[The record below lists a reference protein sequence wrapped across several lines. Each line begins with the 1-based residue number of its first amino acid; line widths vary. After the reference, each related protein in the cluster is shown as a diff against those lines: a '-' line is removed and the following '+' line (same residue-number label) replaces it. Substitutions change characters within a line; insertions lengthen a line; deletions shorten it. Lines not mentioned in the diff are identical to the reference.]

1 LSGEVVTIL
10 VRATDFTLPR
20 AVATQM
26 QRGAV
31 QVADCGRG
39 VSSFRVGFMC
49 ALRPAGSL
57 QTGQS
62 VRAPIASARN
72 ETPSDDRRVN
82 PPLSDFRHR
91 ADMAR
96 RDVDVPQV
104 RGERRWPAALAI
116 LVLIAIPFLLPKQV
130 FPRVLWATAPI
141 EIALLAALAIADP
154 GRIDRRSQLL
164 RWLSIVL
171 TMLLAVI
178 AAVATVLLAIEL
190 VDGAPDLK
198 NASTL
203 LTTGALVWL
212 DVNLTFA
219 LLYWELDGGGAAE
232 RLHDRREYPDLAFP
246 EHLNPRVAPPGWRP
260 IFVDYFYLGFTNATA
275 FSPTDVMPLARWA
288 KMMMVAQ
295 ALMSIVILALVIANA
310 VNLLQG

>member
-1 LSGEVVTIL
+1 
-10 VRATDFTLPR
+10 
-20 AVATQM
+20 
-26 QRGAV
+26 
-31 QVADCGRG
+31 
-39 VSSFRVGFMC
+39 
-49 ALRPAGSL
+49 
-57 QTGQS
+57 
-62 VRAPIASARN
+62 
-72 ETPSDDRRVN
+72 
-82 PPLSDFRHR
+82 
-91 ADMAR
+91 
-96 RDVDVPQV
+96 VDVPQV

-116 LVLIAIPFLLPKQV
+116 VVLIAIPFLLPKQV
-130 FPRVLWATAPI
+130 FPRAFWALAPI

-164 RWLSIVL
+164 RALSIML
-171 TMLLAVI
+171 TMLLAAI
-178 AAVATVLLAIEL
+178 AVVATVWLVIEL
-190 VDGAPDLK
+190 LDGAPDLS

-203 LTTGALVWL
+203 LRTGALVWV

-246 EHLNPRVAPPGWRP
+246 EHLNPQVAQPGWRP

-288 KMMMVAQ
+288 KLMMVAQ

-310 VNLLQG
+310 VNLLGA

>member
-1 LSGEVVTIL
+1 MTRKDEG
-10 VRATDFTLPR
+10 
-20 AVATQM
+20 
-26 QRGAV
+26 
-31 QVADCGRG
+31 
-39 VSSFRVGFMC
+39 
-49 ALRPAGSL
+49 
-57 QTGQS
+57 
-62 VRAPIASARN
+62 
-72 ETPSDDRRVN
+72 
-82 PPLSDFRHR
+82 
-91 ADMAR
+91 
-96 RDVDVPQV
+96 VPQFT
-104 RGERRWPAALAI
+104 GERRWPAALAI
-116 LVLIAIPFLLPKQV
+116 VALIGIPFLLPEQV

-141 EIALLAALAIADP
+141 ELALLVALAIADP

-164 RWLSIVL
+164 RALSIVL
-171 TMLLAVI
+171 TMLLAVF

-190 VDGAPDLK
+190 VDGAPDLRD
-198 NASTL
+198 AATL
-203 LTTGALVWL
+203 LRTGALVWL